1 MSSGTL
7 LILLLV
13 GVPLVMM
20 FMHRGGHAGGGMGGC
35 CGGHSHGDNTAEKP
49 KLPSDNDEIDDSS
62 SASDVAKPSGGA

>member
-7 LILLLV
+7 LLLLLV

-35 CGGHSHGDNTAEKP
+35 CGGHSHSDSAKDEAQPEDRTDAEKTAR
-49 KLPSDNDEIDDSS
+49 S
-62 SASDVAKPSGGA
+62 